1 MNGDEQERLSV
12 ELELEIRR
20 TRKLLGCIEQKL
32 AGYRKDLQ
40 TVVDVLSGTRE
51 ASTPNKSRGT
61 EALILLL
68 VEGNTRR
75 ELKLPKLEDIA
86 ATLKEQGDAVGE
98 LETLQRRQGMVGS

>member
-51 ASTPNKSRGT
+51 ASTPKSRGT

>member
-12 ELELEIRR
+12 ELELDIRR

-51 ASTPNKSRGT
+51 ASTPKSRDT
-61 EALILLL
+61 EARTLLL
-68 VEGNTRR
+68 DEGNTRK

-86 ATLKEQGDAVGE
+86 ATLKERVDAVGE
-98 LETLQRRQGMVGS
+98 MEALQRRQGMMGS